1 MLAAAGAVIVMAV
14 PAQAAPLPTARFV
27 FADFGADQSW
37 DVAKHPRVLAD
48 ITGDGRADVVGFG
61 DFGTMTAVATGD
73 GGFGARGGV
82 ADFGFNQGWR
92 IPIHERFVTDITG
105 DGKADIVGVGNAGVF
120 TSVSLGDGNF
130 RPATF
135 VLQAFGAS
143 TRPRLNDLIAADAN
157 NDGRTDL
164 FMFTNGRVDVALARG
179 DGTFAAPYLATTEFT
194 TDRFDFNH
202 FKVVNI
208 TGDARPEILSIR
220 FLPGIAPLST
230 SPRVDGT
237 YPLSRVSTNNGV
249 NTSPF
254 VIFDVADVTGDGR
267 GDAVMPGQDTTTF
280 VGTARGDGTFNTF
293 TVAVNDFGY
302 NNGAGYGTG
311 TVPSA
316 SRADITADQRADL
329 VGFNTFGVVS
339 AVSLGNGTFAQSRH
353 VVADFGFNRGWRTD
367 RHPRLLADI
376 TGDGRADVVGFGN
389 AGIYTAV
396 SNGDGTFSGGPTI
409 TTVPDLTGDSKD
421 EARSALQSAGL
432 VLGTVTNDV
441 DENCN
446 NIDKVN
452 GQNPGAGTQ
461 LLTGST
467 VNVTIGVLPPH
478 PCP

>member
-1 MLAAAGAVIVMAV
+1 VLAAAGAVIVMAV

-27 FADFGADQSW
+27 LADFGADQTW

-61 DFGTMTAVATGD
+61 DLGVMTAVATGD

-92 IPIHERFVTDITG
+92 VGTHKRFVTDITG
-105 DGKADIVGVGNAGVF
+105 DGKADIVGVGNAGVY

-130 RPATF
+130 RPAAF
-135 VLQAFGAS
+135 VLAAFGAS
-143 TRPRLNDLIAADAN
+143 TRPRLSELIAADAN

-164 FMFTNGRVDVALARG
+164 FSFTNGRVDVALARG
-179 DGTFAAPYLATTEFT
+179 DGTFAAPTLATTEFT

-230 SPRVDGT
+230 SPRADGT

-254 VIFDVADVTGDGR
+254 VIFNVADVTGDGR

-293 TVAVNDFGY
+293 TVAVNDFGF

-316 SRADITADQRADL
+316 SLADITGDNRTDL

-339 AVSLGNGTFAQSRH
+339 AVSSGNGTFAQSRH
-353 VVADFGFNRGWRTD
+353 VIADFGFNSGWRTD
-367 RHPRLLADI
+367 KHPRLLADI

-389 AGIYTAV
+389 AGIYTAI
-396 SNGDGTFSGGPTI
+396 SNGDGSFSGGPTI
-409 TTVPDLTGDSKD
+409 TTVPDVSGDSEA
-421 EARSALQSAGL
+421 EARSELRAAGL
-432 VLGTVTNDV
+432 VLGAVSDQV
-441 DENCN
+441 DDNCN
-446 NIDKVN
+446 NIGTVMSQTPN
-452 GQNPGAGTQ
+452 AGTQ

-467 VNVTIGVLPPH
+467 VTVKIGVLPPH
-478 PCP
+478 PCQ